1 MSFLDLES
9 GNVDNSINTN
19 TVQDD
24 ENQILYDIIT
34 KLTDAI
40 NLMNRYIQTNTS
52 NISTNIIDKKIFDCD
67 DQIMI
72 YNNNNVSEEN
82 KPGVR
87 FKLEHDLKEII
98 TNYEPIKRK
107 YYNKKIMNNK
117 KNNNNKVAA
126 AAAAA
131 SSLGNNSYGS
141 ISIPALEEEE
151 AAANNNTTADY
162 TNETDQYQSL
172 PLENDNN
179 NSGQRQLL
187 LQEEEQEQLNQQ
199 DLDIHTL
206 SVQAHSESVAR
217 IQKQVTEVNQIFHNL
232 NDLIVAQNSKV
243 VTIED
248 NLNQFHSDVERSEGQ
263 LKKAERELYKRG
275 NCTLVALVAFSI
287 VTLLF
292 VILAI

>member
-9 GNVDNSINTN
+9 GNVDSSINTN

-82 KPGVR
+82 KSGVR

-98 TNYEPIKRK
+98 SNYESIKRK

-117 KNNNNKVAA
+117 KNNNNK

-162 TNETDQYQSL
+162 TNETDQYQSF